1 MRTFG
6 KSGGGEN
13 DAMPRVRSTRVGLY
27 FGLIQLFFAMT
38 WVVYVIYLP
47 RLAVQAGIDS
57 RSVPWIL
64 LVDQLIFA
72 VCDCATGVAA
82 DRLATVVGRLGRFVV
97 GVTAL
102 SALAFLLMPLVAGVS
117 AGVFLA
123 LIVIWSMTSSA
134 LRAPPLKLLGRY
146 TPPDQQP
153 WVGSLFLLGT
163 GIANAVA
170 PFLADRLTAYDPRIM
185 FAISSVS
192 LVVVTSSIAWA
203 EKTLARS
210 APPKEHASGKGRSG
224 IFVLFLAAILL
235 LAIGFQVH
243 VFINGEHLFANSG
256 PSNDVSDLLSL
267 FWIGFSLVLLP
278 ASVLTKRFGGVAIMA
293 LGAFV
298 AAGSAWAATH
308 AADVILRGI
317 AQFTCGAAWGCVM
330 MSGVATALV
339 IGRPGR
345 EGTAVG
351 ALFSTLAVA
360 AVARIA
366 VAAGHFEQGSAI
378 AAAVPWLP
386 ALCGLAAG
394 LMLLPAARRPAPPVR
409 AAVPGGQR
417 R

>member
-1 MRTFG
+1 MKTFG
-6 KSGGGEN
+6 KSGGGET
-13 DAMPRVRSTRVGLY
+13 DAMPRVMSTRVGLY

-38 WVVYVIYLP
+38 WVMYVIYLP
-47 RLAVQAGIDS
+47 RLAVQAGIDRS
-57 RSVPWIL
+57 SVPWIL
-64 LVDQLIFA
+64 VLDQIIFA

-102 SALAFLLMPLVAGVS
+102 SAVAFLLMPLAAGVS

-123 LIVIWSMTSSA
+123 LIVIWSITSSA

-146 TPPDQQP
+146 TPPDQQA

-163 GIANAVA
+163 GIASAVA
-170 PFLADRLTAYDPRIM
+170 PFLAGRVTAYDPRLM

-192 LVVVTSSIAWA
+192 LVVVTSSIVWA
-203 EKTLARS
+203 EKTLART
-210 APPKEHASGKGRSG
+210 APPQEHASSNRRSG
-224 IFVLFLAAILL
+224 ILVLFLAAILL

-243 VFINGEHLFANSG
+243 VFINGVHLFANSG
-256 PSNDVSDLLSL
+256 RPNDASDLLSL
-267 FWIGFSLVLLP
+267 FWIAFSLVLMP
-278 ASVLTKRFGGVAIMA
+278 ASVMTKRFGGVAVMA

-298 AAGSAWAATH
+298 GAGSAWAATH
-308 AADVILRGI
+308 AADVILRAV

-330 MSGVATALV
+330 MSGVATALA

-351 ALFSTLAVA
+351 ALFSTMAVA

-366 VAAGHFEQGSAI
+366 VGAAHFEHGSAI
-378 AAAVPWLP
+378 TAALPWLP
-386 ALCGLAAG
+386 TLSWLAAG
-394 LMLLPAARRPAPPVR
+394 LILLPAVRRPAPPVR
-409 AAVPGGQR
+409 APVP
-417 R
+417 

>member
-13 DAMPRVRSTRVGLY
+13 DAMPRVMSTRVGLY

-38 WVVYVIYLP
+38 WVIYVIYLP
-47 RLAVQAGIDS
+47 RLAVQAGINRS
-57 RSVPWIL
+57 SVPWIL
-64 LVDQLIFA
+64 VLDQVIFA

-82 DRLATVVGRLGRFVV
+82 DRLATVIGRLGRFVV

-102 SALAFLLMPLVAGVS
+102 SALAFLLMPLAAGVS

-123 LIVIWSMTSSA
+123 LIVIWSITSSA

-163 GIANAVA
+163 GVASAVA
-170 PFLADRLTAYDPRIM
+170 PFLAGRITAYDPRIM
-185 FAISSVS
+185 FAVSSVS
-192 LVVVTSSIAWA
+192 VVVVTCSIVWA
-203 EKTLARS
+203 ERTLARS
-210 APPKEHASGKGRSG
+210 APPEEDASTKGRSG

-243 VFINGEHLFANSG
+243 VFINGEHLFGNSG
-256 PSNDVSDLLSL
+256 RPNDASDLLSL
-267 FWIGFSLVLLP
+267 FWIAFSLVLLP
-278 ASVLTKRFGGVAIMA
+278 GSVMTKRFGGVAVMA

-298 AAGSAWAATH
+298 GAGSAWAATH

-330 MSGVATALV
+330 MSGVATALAV
-339 IGRPGR
+339 GRPGR
-345 EGTAVG
+345 EGTVVG
-351 ALFSTLAVA
+351 AMFSTMAVA
-360 AVARIA
+360 AVVRIA
-366 VAAGHFEQGSAI
+366 VGAGHFEQGSAI
-378 AAAVPWLP
+378 TAALPWLP
-386 ALCGLAAG
+386 ALSWMAAG
-394 LMLLPAARRPAPPVR
+394 LMLLPAIRRPAPPVR
-409 AAVPGGQR
+409 APVR
-417 R
+417 